1 MATVNKP
8 IVSFGK
14 LVAGMDHPNLL
25 DVQLRAFETLLQTD
39 AAAREREDVGLERVF
54 NEIFPISDV
63 NGNFSLEYVRYA
75 LGEPKYDMEECME
88 RDMTYAAPLK
98 ATLRLVVWEDI
109 GDERRPKDIIEKE
122 VYLGDLP
129 VLTPLGTFIINGAER
144 VIVSQLHRSPGVV
157 FEETT
162 HPNGSKLFSARIIPF
177 RGSWVEFTIDIHDV
191 VAVHIDKKKKFPATA
206 LLRTVGYSRDADILS
221 VFFNRDTVALASLAG
236 EGTREGRRGEVFH
249 GFLAADVPDP
259 AVLGPEG
266 PRLYRDVVVPG
277 TGEVFERGS
286 RLTPAAYRALTEGGV
301 YSLPVIA
308 SALLARAG
316 DEVNA
321 EVIGRLQRAG
331 IESVQLFR
339 TQGQTGTSLRA
350 TLAKDPTRG
359 TLDSLFAIHNLVRP
373 GTAPAPDVWTEDEY
387 FEGGDTIMHVADFLR
402 AWSERD
408 SAPSDPSSREA
419 QRSAEER
426 MLRYAQERGIRY
438 VWENFREERAEKTA
452 RPSRVLVYELNRVVQ
467 VYSQVWRLLFQPRA
481 TLVVSGDLADGG
493 SATARS
499 DYSEYLEET
508 LNKRYDLGRV
518 GRYKINQRL
527 SDAFRSLDFAVPPAG
542 MTALTAQDVL
552 AILYNLVELHEG
564 RGYTDD
570 IDHLGNRRVRSVG
583 ELIANQFSV
592 GLSRMARLV
601 RERMSIVSD
610 PDKINIDD
618 LVNART
624 VSAVIQQ
631 FFGSSQ
637 LSQFMDQ
644 TNPLAEM
651 THKRRLSALGP
662 GGLTRE
668 RAGFEVRDVHYSH
681 YGRMCP
687 IETPEGPNI
696 GLINSLTTYS
706 RINDLGFIETPYRKV
721 VRAVVQYPATV
732 KLDDA
737 VRLVLGERSKVFA
750 KKGEEVDAARGREV
764 FRAMIVGAELAEDV
778 LDWTPLFPRMLAGE
792 IPQPEWDAAFVTL
805 TVLARRG
812 ERVTEELADRI
823 AAQPVNLVRVVSR
836 RAGAAARGVAPE
848 AIRNPASLPV
858 RVFAPKSAA
867 VLAVPGTVLTPEVVD
882 AIHARQMEGLAPADF
897 GDTPDEVALD
907 FVTGVA
913 ALSPEGDV
921 GRIPVGTKAPVIH
934 VTPVVTRITAW
945 LSANEE
951 ENARIAQANAPLGPD
966 FTFTNEFILCRERG
980 DFPLLRPDEIDFMDV
995 APDQLVSIAAALIP
1009 FLEHD
1014 DANRAL
1020 MGSNMQRQAVPL
1032 LFPDAPLVGTGLEH
1046 VIAVDSGAVV
1056 VARRGG
1062 VVKEVTADHI
1072 VVDAGGEGLTGD
1084 EPLRRLAQFDRYRMK
1099 KYWRTNQDTALNQ
1112 RPLVFPGQQ
1121 VKKGDVLADGAS
1133 TDGGELALGRNLLV
1147 AFMPW
1152 YGNNFEDAIILSD
1165 RLVRD
1170 DVYTS
1175 IHIQE
1180 LELQVR
1186 DTKRGMEEI
1195 TREIPNVA
1203 EESLV
1208 DLDERGVVRI
1218 GARVKAGDILVGKIT
1233 PKGETELSP
1242 EEKLLTAIFGEK
1254 AKDVKDSSL
1263 KVPPGVEGTVI
1274 DVKIFSRRIDDP
1286 ILEKERGQ
1294 KIGELR
1300 TFERNEIQRI
1310 GEARDEEVKELIR
1323 GKEAALF
1330 LKKGTVEP
1338 YFNEGTVLSDE
1349 VVDALDLGEV
1359 DLTTL
1364 KVTDRATNEQLRR
1377 LIDESKRRIERV
1389 RQKTEN
1395 QIDKVFQPDELPP
1408 GVVQLVKVYLA
1419 EKRKISVGDK
1429 MAGRHGNKGIIAR
1442 IVPAED
1448 MPVMPDGTPV
1458 DVCLNPLGV
1467 PSRMNVGQI
1476 LETHLGWASRV
1487 LGFES
1492 KTPVFQGASED
1503 EIGVLIRLAG
1513 VVWAG
1518 RALGVT
1524 AQPPTFTVD
1533 DVRAIAHAAH
1543 ALEEGS
1549 EPEPRPEIGIGRPVD
1564 RLLVGD
1570 RVPAEVRE
1578 KLAPLPA
1585 YLVAA
1590 AREVAAMKE
1599 ADFETL
1605 YPAAAALA
1613 AAGGKPKAGDTLVN
1627 AALEEHMAAAGLTPG
1642 GKVWMRDGRS
1652 GNTFESPVTIGAI
1665 YMLKLSHL
1673 VDDKIH
1679 ARSIGPYSLVTQQPL
1694 AGKAQFGGQRFGEM
1708 EVWALEAYGAAH
1720 TLQEILT
1727 VKSDDVNGRSRV
1739 YEAIVKGENLPE
1751 PGLPESFNVLVKE
1764 LQALGISVTLGS

>member
-1 MATVNKP
+1 LATLDKP
-8 IVSFGK
+8 IVSFAK
-14 LVAGMDHPNLL
+14 LTAGMDLPNLL

-63 NGNFSLEYVRYA
+63 NGNFSLEFVRYA

-98 ATLRLVVWEDI
+98 ATLRLVVWEDL

-157 FEETT
+157 FEETI
-162 HPNGSKLFSARIIPF
+162 HPNGSKLYSARIIPF

-206 LLRTVGYSRDADILS
+206 LLRTVGYSRDADILG
-221 VFFNRDTVALASLAG
+221 VFFRREQVALTAVAS

-249 GFLAADVPDP
+249 GFLAEDVPDP
-259 AVLGPEG
+259 ALLGADG
-266 PRLYRDVVVPG
+266 PMLYRDVVVPG
-277 TGEVFERGS
+277 TGEVFERGL
-286 RLTPAAYRALTEGGV
+286 RLNADRYRAIREGGISSV
-301 YSLPVIA
+301 PVIA
-308 SALLARAG
+308 SALLAKAG
-316 DEVNA
+316 DELNN

-331 IESVQLFR
+331 VENVALFR
-339 TQGQTGTSLRA
+339 TGAQGGSALRA

-387 FEGGDTIMHVADFLR
+387 FEAGDTIMHVADFLK

-408 SAPSDPSSREA
+408 SAPTDPNSRDA

-438 VWENFREERAEKTA
+438 VWESFREERTEKSA
-452 RPSRVLVYELNRVVQ
+452 RPSRVMVYELNRVVQ
-467 VYSQVWRLLFQPRA
+467 IYTQVWRLLFQPRA
-481 TLVVSGDLADGG
+481 SLVVSGELTDGG
-493 SATARS
+493 AATARS
-499 DYSEYLEET
+499 DYGEYLEET

-527 SDAFRSLDFAVPPAG
+527 GDAFRGLGFSTPPGG

-552 AILYNLVELHEG
+552 AILKTLVDLHEG

-721 VRAVVQYPATV
+721 VRGILRYPGTV
-732 KLDDA
+732 KLEEA
-737 VRLVLGERSKVFA
+737 VRLVLGERGKIFA
-750 KKGEEVDAARGREV
+750 KKGEELDGARGREV

-778 LDWTPLFPRMLAGE
+778 LDWSGLFPRMLAGE
-792 IPQPEWDAAFVTL
+792 VPQSKFEDEL
-805 TVLARRG
+805 TALPVLARRG
-812 ERVTEELADRI
+812 ERITEDLADRI
-823 AAQPVNLVRVVSR
+823 AAQPVNLVRVLSR
-836 RAGAAARGVAPE
+836 RAGAVARGVAPE
-848 AIRNPASLPV
+848 AIRNPVSLPV

-867 VLAVPGTVLTPEVVD
+867 ILGVPGTVLTPEVVEG
-882 AIHARQMEGLAPADF
+882 IHARQMEGLDVAEF
-897 GDTPDEVALD
+897 GEPDEAPLDYVSGIPAL
-907 FVTGVA
+907 
-913 ALSPEGDV
+913 LPEGDV
-921 GRIPVGTKAPVIH
+921 GRVAIATKPAVTH
-934 VTPVVTRITAW
+934 VVPVVTRITAW

-951 ENARIAQANAPLGPD
+951 ENARIAQANAPLAPD
-966 FTFTNEFILCRERG
+966 FRFSHEFILCRERG
-980 DFPLLRPDEIDFMDV
+980 DFPLLRPEEIDFMDV
-995 APDQLVSIAAALIP
+995 APDQLVSVAAALIP

-1032 LFPDAPLVGTGLEH
+1032 LFPHAPLVGTGLEH

-1056 VARRGG
+1056 AARRSGL
-1062 VVKEVTADHI
+1062 VKEVTADHI
-1072 VVDAGGEGLTGD
+1072 LVDAGMTGATGTD
-1084 EPLRRLAQFDRYRMK
+1084 EPLKRLAQFDRYRLK

-1112 RPLVFPGQQ
+1112 RPLVRVGQQ
-1121 VKKGDVLADGAS
+1121 VQKGDVLADGAS

-1152 YGNNFEDAIILSD
+1152 YGHNFEDAIVLSE
-1165 RLVRD
+1165 RLVKD

-1300 TFERNEIQRI
+1300 TFERTEIQRI
-1310 GEARDEEVKELIR
+1310 AEARDEEVRDLIR
-1323 GKEAALF
+1323 GREVALF

-1338 YFNEGTVLSDE
+1338 FFNEGTVLTPE
-1349 VVDALDLGEV
+1349 VVEALDLNEV

-1364 KVTDRATNEQLRR
+1364 KVTDRPTNEQLRR

-1442 IVPAED
+1442 IVPEED
-1448 MPVMPDGTPV
+1448 MPFLPDGRSV

-1476 LETHLGWASRV
+1476 LETHLGWAARV
-1487 LGFES
+1487 LGFEA

-1513 VVWAG
+1513 AGWAAQ
-1518 RALGVT
+1518 ALGVT
-1524 AQPPTFTVD
+1524 AVPPKFDVD
-1533 DVRAIAHAAH
+1533 DIRAVVAAV
-1543 ALEEGS
+1543 EEES
-1549 EPEPRPEIGIGRPVD
+1549 VKDEPRPERGIGLPID
-1564 RLLVGD
+1564 SLFVGD
-1570 RVPAEVRE
+1570 VPEDVAA
-1578 KLAPLPA
+1578 KLQQFRD

-1590 AREVAAMKE
+1590 GRELAERKE
-1599 ADFETL
+1599 GDFADH

-1613 AAGGKPKAGDTLVN
+1613 AGTGELN
-1627 AALEEHMAAAGLTPG
+1627 AALDEHMAAAGLTPG

-1652 GNTFESPVTIGAI
+1652 GNQFESPVTVGAI